1 MSFGAFQ
8 PHVVCFQLPELQT
21 GPRFDHFEPTAVM
34 ENNVEE
40 LHFKAVRS
48 SRCFFVVLFCTA
60 TSFSLLCG
68 KREVGVKAV
77 SRPPTPLSPVRV
89 RADLHHGRPLSVQH
103 LQGVGQ
109 VEEVKLHVDGS
120 WRILPGVEGLRAI
133 LQHHLLWGGSKGQ
146 WVTDPPRLKQNV

>member
-1 MSFGAFQ
+1 
-8 PHVVCFQLPELQT
+8 
-21 GPRFDHFEPTAVM
+21 M

-48 SRCFFVVLFCTA
+48 SAFFFCFAT
-60 TSFSLLCG
+60 TSFSPLCG
-68 KREVGVKAV
+68 KKEMRVKGV
-77 SRPPTPLSPVRV
+77 SPSTPLSPVCV
-89 RADLHHGRPLSVQH
+89 RTNLHHSRPFSIQH

-133 LQHHLLWGGSKGQ
+133 LQHHLLWGGTKGQ
-146 WVTDPPRLKQNV
+146 WVTYPPRLKQNVSRKNKTIYRLTKLLYHYMTISLLP